1 MRIGVLTGGGDCPG
15 LNAAIRAVVKYASRA
30 FDDKIVGIRYGWKG
44 FVDETLP
51 REKRITPLSK
61 GDVSGILV
69 KGGTILFSSRT
80 NPLKEEHGLQ
90 NLKINFD
97 KLKLDGLIAIGGE
110 DTLSV
115 AYEGFRREG
124 LPVVGIPKTIDNDL
138 YGTDATI
145 GFSTACD
152 IATEAI
158 DRLHSTA
165 ESHDRII
172 IVEVMGRHT
181 GWIAVRA
188 GIAGGA
194 DAILI
199 PEFPMTV
206 DEVCG
211 IIRKRQER
219 GKNFSIIVVAEGYK
233 LADFFVTKG
242 REKDTFD
249 HELLGGVAER
259 LTALLRERTGGAFEI
274 RANVLGHLQRGG
286 SPNSYDRV
294 LATRFGKRAVD
305 LVHSRQFGRM
315 AAIRG
320 YDIIDVEL
328 KEAVGVVSDEERH
341 LRTVPQELFE
351 TAKVFFG

>member
-1 MRIGVLTGGGDCPG
+1 MKIGVLTGGGDCPG
-15 LNAAIRAVVKYASRA
+15 LNAAIRAIVKYASDT
-30 FDDKIVGIRYGWKG
+30 FNDKIVGIRYGWKG
-44 FVDETLP
+44 FIDETLP
-51 REKRITPLSK
+51 RGKRIVPLSR
-61 GDVSGILV
+61 GDVSGILA
-69 KGGTILFSSRT
+69 KGGTILYSSRT

-90 NLKINFD
+90 NLKRSFD
-97 KLKLDGLIAIGGE
+97 QLKLDGLIVIGGE

-145 GFSTACD
+145 GFATACE

-188 GIAGGA
+188 GMAGGA

-199 PEFPMTV
+199 PEFPMNV
-206 DEVCG
+206 EEVCE
-211 IIRKRQER
+211 IIRKRQQH

-233 LADFFVTKG
+233 LDDFLVTKG
-242 REKDTFD
+242 KDKDAFG
-249 HELLGGVAER
+249 HELLGGVADQ
-259 LTALLRERTGGAFEI
+259 LAAILREKTKGEFEI
-274 RANVLGHLQRGG
+274 RASVLGHLQRGG
-286 SPNSYDRV
+286 VPNSYDRV

-341 LRTVPQELFE
+341 LRTVPRELFE
-351 TAKVFFG
+351 TARIFFG